1 MQPDMT
7 PFNLNKGCQVL
18 EVESKLQQTIECFPE
33 VSQLAAGLRQPF
45 STRLPKQAWQIVPL
59 RG

>member
-7 PFNLNKGCQVL
+7 PFTLNKGCQVL
-18 EVESKLQQTIECFPE
+18 EVESKLQQTIKCFPE
-33 VSQLAAGLRQPF
+33 VSKLAAELGQPF
-45 STRLPKQAWQIVPL
+45 STTLRKQGWKIVPL

>member
-7 PFNLNKGCQVL
+7 PFTLNKGCQVL

-33 VSQLAAGLRQPF
+33 VSHLDAGLHQSF
-45 STRLPKQAWQIVPL
+45 STRLQKQAWKIVPL

>member
-7 PFNLNKGCQVL
+7 PFTLNKGCQVL
-18 EVESKLQQTIECFPE
+18 EVESKLQQTIERFPE

-45 STRLPKQAWQIVPL
+45 STRVQKQAWRIVPL